1 MEKGHDFLDISQAP
15 RTIDCMA
22 RRGIPQYFLYG
33 EATHDVDERFLH
45 VESIAERSR
54 LHDWQIR
61 PHAHQGLQHL
71 VLVTRGGGIFHAEG
85 GEIPFAHNAFI
96 SVPLACVHGFDF
108 KPVTDGWV
116 LTASGALLERIARD
130 HTELRSVLSEPTSMP
145 LSAHAGASMRAL
157 FQALV
162 TEFKSNLPARRTA
175 AEALVTGILVTAL
188 RRKLQL
194 GLEAERST
202 PGADSIL
209 ASKYRTLIEENF
221 RKPMKISDYAQR
233 LFVSSERLRQACVGS
248 TASSPLALLNARRLL
263 EAKRNLIYTNM
274 TIALIAE
281 ASGFPDPA
289 YFSRFFTQHTG
300 LSPLAYRNKQQR
312 ASEAQP

>member
-1 MEKGHDFLDISQAP
+1 
-15 RTIDCMA
+15 MA

-33 EATHDVDERFLH
+33 EATHDVDQRFLH
-45 VESIAERSR
+45 IESIAERSR

-61 PHAHQGLQHL
+61 PHAHQDLQHL
-71 VLVTRGGGIFHAEG
+71 VLVTRGSGIFHVEDG
-85 GEIPFAHNAFI
+85 QNAFAQTAFL

-108 KPVTDGWV
+108 KPGTDGWV

-130 HTELRSVLSEPTSMP
+130 HSELKPVLAEPNAMP
-145 LSAHAGASMRAL
+145 LSADASATMLAL

-175 AEALVTGILVTAL
+175 AEALVTGILVSAL

-194 GLEAERST
+194 GMEAERGHM
-202 PGADSIL
+202 GADSIL
-209 ASKYRTLIEENF
+209 ASKYRTLVEENF
-221 RKPMKISDYAQR
+221 RKPLKISDYAQR
-233 LFVSSERLRQACVGS
+233 LFVSSERLRQACVSS
-248 TASSPLALLNARRLL
+248 TASSPLGLLNGRRLL

-274 TIALIAE
+274 SIALIAE

-289 YFSRFFTQHTG
+289 YFSRFFTQRTG

-312 ASEAQP
+312 AS

>member
-1 MEKGHDFLDISQAP
+1 
-15 RTIDCMA
+15 MA

-45 VESIAERSR
+45 IESIAERSR
-54 LHDWQIR
+54 LHDWKIR
-61 PHAHQGLQHL
+61 PHAHKDLQHL
-71 VLVTRGGGIFHAEG
+71 VLVTRGNGIFHAEG
-85 GEIPFAHNAFI
+85 GENAFAQTAFI

-108 KPVTDGWV
+108 KPGTDGWV
-116 LTASGALLERIARD
+116 LTASGPLLERIARD
-130 HTELRSVLSEPTSMP
+130 HTELRSVLAEPAAMA
-145 LSAHAGASMRAL
+145 LSADAGASMRAL
-157 FQALV
+157 FQALA

-175 AEALVTGILVTAL
+175 AEALVTGILVAAL

-194 GLEAERST
+194 GLEAERSS

-221 RKPMKISDYAQR
+221 RKPIKISDYAQR
-233 LFVSSERLRQACVGS
+233 LFVSSERLRQACVSS

-274 TIALIAE
+274 SIGLIAE

-289 YFSRFFTQHTG
+289 YFSRFFTQRTG
-300 LSPLAYRNKQQR
+300 MSPLAYRNKQQR
-312 ASEAQP
+312 GSSPLS

>member
-1 MEKGHDFLDISQAP
+1 
-15 RTIDCMA
+15 MA

-54 LHDWQIR
+54 LHDWKIR
-61 PHAHQGLQHL
+61 PHAHKDLQHL
-71 VLVTRGGGIFHAEG
+71 VLVTRGGGTFHVEG
-85 GEIPFAHNAFI
+85 GANAFAQTAFI
-96 SVPLACVHGFDF
+96 SVPRACVHGFDF
-108 KPVTDGWV
+108 KPGSDGWV

-130 HTELRSVLSEPTSMP
+130 HTELKSVLAEATSLP
-145 LSAHAGASMRAL
+145 LSADASASMQAL
-157 FQALV
+157 FQAVV
-162 TEFKSNLPARRTA
+162 TEFKGNLPARRTA
-175 AEALVTGILVTAL
+175 AEAIVTGILVGAL

-202 PGADSIL
+202 GADSIL
-209 ASKYRTLIEENF
+209 ASKYRTLVEDNF
-221 RKPMKISDYAQR
+221 RKPLKISEYAQR
-233 LFVSSERLRQACVGS
+233 LFVSSERLRQACVSS

-274 TIALIAE
+274 SIALIAE

-289 YFSRFFTQHTG
+289 YFSRFFTQHAG
-300 LSPLAYRNKQQR
+300 MSPMAYRNKQQH
-312 ASEAQP
+312 AT